1 MSERIKKLRP
11 KLSPELMKLAEGEI
25 AIQFLEQPQL
35 EAEVKDKV
43 GNLIENRGGRQVID
57 SQGAIRYLRKA
68 VGVDLGALLCSVEI
82 KDFNAFGRS
91 SRPRVPTPLQAR
103 NVAAAYVIVDIL
115 LSALPSNVVQDW
127 LTSYSDY
134 LYGIPAIELY
144 RRPEDVRMAALNRI
158 SAGDDQVITYRGL

>member
-1 MSERIKKLRP
+1 M
-11 KLSPELMKLAEGEI
+11 
-25 AIQFLEQPQL
+25 EQPQL

-57 SQGAIRYLRKA
+57 SQGAIRYLKKA
-68 VGVDLGALLCSVEI
+68 VGAELGALLCSVED
-82 KDFNAFGRS
+82 KDFTAFGRS
-91 SRPRVPTPLQAR
+91 SNPRIPTPLQAR

-115 LSALPSNVVQDW
+115 LSALAVNVVQDW

-134 LYGIPAIELY
+134 LYGIPAVEIH

-158 SAGDDQVITYRGL
+158 MGGEVPDVANSW